1 MPRSLDSDALAA
13 IAAPVTAPGY
23 LIAITSGSATVRY
36 STRGALDYDGETWTG
51 GGQVTRNGPTDWTLS
66 LPNHDNL
73 VSALVLGD
81 FLDQAEVAIWSYLGN
96 SDPIQAVSVFTGYIN
111 QVNRVTTTRV
121 EISLMAVSLGR
132 SWLPDVILAPP
143 LLNHMP
149 PARTAISWGG
159 SIYYLEPST

>member
-66 LPNHDNL
+66 LPNHDSL
-73 VSALVLGD
+73 ASALVLGD
-81 FLDQAEVAIWSYLGN
+81 FVDQAEVAIWSYLGN
-96 SDPIQAVSVFTGYIN
+96 SDPIQAVPVFSGHIN
-111 QVNRVTTTRV
+111 QVTRVTTTRV
-121 EISLMAVSLGR
+121 DISLAAVSLGR
-132 SWLPDVILAPP
+132 SWIPDVLLAPP
-143 LLNHMP
+143 LLNYMP
-149 PARTAISWGG
+149 PIGTAITWGG
-159 SIYYLEPST
+159 VIYYLESQ